1 MLRAYDCGNAKWIW
15 ALCLLLAASVD
26 ADDAVRSPAV
36 IPVADFV
43 RLPEYAEAKLS
54 PTGKYLAVSMRRD
67 DTKIVAV
74 LTLDTLSIASIV
86 KFNTPNE
93 AYHFHWANDERL
105 LVSLAMT
112 PSGFD
117 FPVATGELWAVDA
130 DGSRGRMVF
139 GRRATDSGVVSA
151 LSVADGFN
159 GAHRIT
165 SMLPDDPKHVL
176 ITTYGANRGHEHIT
190 DAALLDVY
198 SGHLRTVAHAP
209 LRDAFLLADR
219 SGVVRFAA
227 GRNKA
232 LEFELHYKATAKA
245 PWQRV
250 AASAYG
256 TGELIPIGFT
266 DDPNKVFV
274 LDGRSSD
281 TRGLFVLDLTTG
293 QQEVSFRDPRVDVD
307 SVLIAQPDDV
317 VYGVRY
323 VPAGIAYHV
332 IENAAPFA
340 AILHAAQKRFPGAY
354 VDITSYTRDRTR
366 ALVHVITDR
375 DAGTFYL
382 YDVAGGVFSYLLG
395 SRRWLDPA
403 RMAPVH
409 AVEITARDGA
419 RLQGFVTRP
428 LNWTSPGP
436 LVVMPHGGPHGAN
449 DGPLFDATAQLLA
462 HYGYA
467 VLTVNYRGS
476 GGYGAAFQA
485 AGFGQW
491 GGVIQQDISD
501 ATRWAI
507 VEGLADPARIAIFGT
522 SFGAYAAMQNAILEP
537 DLYRCAIG
545 VSGVYDLPLLFESG
559 DVRARATGLS
569 YLRTVIGEDRH
580 ALERI
585 SPVYQAAR
593 LRVPVLLAHGAL
605 DQRTPV
611 SHARRLRDALVAAG
625 NDVEYLEQPREAH
638 DFLDPAHRAE
648 LFEKVLAFLHR
659 HLALRAAANAG

>member
-1 MLRAYDCGNAKWIW
+1 MLRACDCGDATWIR
-15 ALCLLLAASVD
+15 ALCLLLAASVYAED
-26 ADDAVRSPAV
+26 APRPTAV

-43 RLPEYAEAKLS
+43 RLAEYGEAKLS
-54 PTGKYLAVSMRRD
+54 PTGKYLAVAMRRD
-67 DTKIVAV
+67 DARIVAV
-74 LTLDTLSIASIV
+74 LTLDTLAIASIV
-86 KFNTPNE
+86 KFNAPNE
-93 AYHFHWANDERL
+93 AYHFYWANDERL

-112 PSGFD
+112 PRAFD
-117 FPVATGELWAVDA
+117 FPVATGELYAVDA
-130 DGSRGRMVF
+130 DGGRGRMVF
-139 GRRATDSGVVSA
+139 GRRASDSGVASG
-151 LSVADGFN
+151 LSVAEGFN

-165 SMLPDDPKHVL
+165 SLLPDDQKQVL

-190 DAALLDVY
+190 NAALLDVY
-198 SGHLRTVAHAP
+198 SGRLRIVAHAP

-219 SGVVRFAA
+219 SGNVRFAA
-227 GRNKA
+227 GRSKA
-232 LEFELHYKATAKA
+232 LEFELYYRATAKA

-256 TGELIPIGFT
+256 TGELVPVGFT
-266 DDPNKVFV
+266 HDPNKVFV
-274 LDGRSSD
+274 LDSRGTD

-293 QQEVSFRDPRVDVD
+293 QQQVSFRDSRVDVD
-307 SVLIAQPDDV
+307 SVLVAQPDDV

-332 IENAAPFA
+332 IDDAAPFA
-340 AILHAAQKRFPGAY
+340 AILHAAQKRFPDAY

-382 YDVAGGVFSYLLG
+382 YDVGSGVFSYLLR

-409 AVEITARDGA
+409 AIEITARDGA
-419 RLQGFVTRP
+419 RLQGFVTQP
-428 LNWTSPGP
+428 LNWISPGP
-436 LVVMPHGGPHGAN
+436 LVVMPHGGPHGVN
-449 DGPLFDATAQLLA
+449 DGPLFDETAQLLA

-467 VLTVNYRGS
+467 VMTVNYRGS

-501 ATRWAI
+501 ATRWTIA
-507 VEGLADPARIAIFGT
+507 EGLADPDRIAIFGT

-569 YLRTVIGEDRH
+569 YLRTVIGDDRN

-585 SPVYQAAR
+585 SPRYQAAR
-593 LRVPVLLAHGAL
+593 LELPVLLAHGAL
-605 DQRTPV
+605 DVRTPV
-611 SHARRLRDALVAAG
+611 AHARRLRDALIAAG
-625 NDVEYLEQPREAH
+625 NDIEYLEQPREAH
-638 DFLDPAHRAE
+638 DFLDPENRAE
-648 LFEKVLAFLHR
+648 LFEKVLAFLDR